1 MRFNEASNSLRYQC
15 VTAERRK
22 DSDLLWL
29 QNLRLCSRF
38 TQIHNIHSLPVKLQG
53 TVGPVTASEPL
64 STKLP

>member
-1 MRFNEASNSLRYQC
+1 MRFHEASNSLRSQC

-38 TQIHNIHSLPVKLQG
+38 MQTAPVLLPVKLQG
-53 TVGPVTASEPL
+53 TVGPVTASGALFTKPL
-64 STKLP
+64 

>member
-1 MRFNEASNSLRYQC
+1 MRFNEASSSLRYQC

-38 TQIHNIHSLPVKLQG
+38 TQIASVSLPVKLQG
-53 TVGPVTASEPL
+53 TVGPVTASGPL